1 MDSFRD
7 SNIGEEFIE
16 MSLVKA
22 LEFAALEF
30 KITNEEFDYEK
41 VHSAASRQL
50 QLVKATRTLDE
61 TLAKDIDRSKDL
73 GIEI

>member
-7 SNIGEEFIE
+7 SKIGEEFIE
-16 MSLVKA
+16 MSLEKA
-22 LEFAALEF
+22 IEFAAP
-30 KITNEEFDYEK
+30 EFDGSNPEFDFSR

-50 QLVKATRTLDE
+50 ELVKATKNLDE
-61 TLAKDIDRSKDL
+61 TLAQDIDRSKDL

>member
-7 SNIGEEFIE
+7 SNIGEQFIE
-16 MSLVKA
+16 MSLA
-22 LEFAALEF
+22 EAIEFAAPQFEM
-30 KITNEEFDYEK
+30 TNKKFDFEK

-61 TLAKDIDRSKDL
+61 ALAQDIDRSKDL